1 MNKNKIINTLEQSR
15 EDFLDLVEGIPDQDM
30 LEPVFDNWSVKDI
43 LAHLT
48 MWEAELIKL
57 LFQAQQGRKP
67 TTVHFTEESV
77 DERNAKWYRQN
88 KDRPLDRIL
97 DDFHGVRNQT
107 IRRVE
112 SFSERD
118 LTDPNRYPWL
128 DNMPLWRWIADD
140 SFEHE
145 AEHVA
150 QMRAWREKRQNE

>member
-1 MNKNKIINTLEQSR
+1 MNKKEIITALEESR
-15 EDFLDLVEGIPDQDM
+15 EDFLDLIEGLPGEDM
-30 LEPVFDNWSVKDI
+30 LATVFDNWSLKDV

-48 MWEAELIKL
+48 MWEAELVKL
-57 LFQAQQGRKP
+57 MFQAQQGRKP
-67 TTVHFTEESV
+67 TTVHFTSESV

-128 DNMPLWRWIADD
+128 DGTPLWRWIADD

-145 AEHVA
+145 AEHMA
-150 QMRAWREKRQNE
+150 HIRAWRQK